1 MEISPVLDVLLY
13 GLNTIHQL
21 FFFHP
26 SGWLNHPTWCGW
38 SMEERWHLTE
48 ASKIVGFT
56 IDKYAFSPFPD
67 GFFNKGRI
75 SKGILPLDGL
85 VSAHTWS
92 GTLKDHAI
100 GFVSLAWEDKL
111 VKVLQGPFL
120 ASWNAALDTAS
131 CCTAWFFQ
139 RNNQKRKQRC
149 AYICSDW
156 RSSRENWSPRQKLG
170 SKDSWLWGQIETCVR
185 FFSFLVKAQ
194 KHLRCWWHLG
204 MMYVTSKKSM
214 ESSGSPLGGH

>member
-1 MEISPVLDVLLY
+1 MALF
-13 GLNTIHQL
+13 QL
-21 FFFHP
+21 IP
-26 SGWLNHPTWCGW
+26 GA
-38 SMEERWHLTE
+38 ERWRPCNWIRESGLGRQ
-48 ASKIVGFT
+48 ASESTSRPVFGE
-56 IDKYAFSPFPD
+56 
-67 GFFNKGRI
+67 
-75 SKGILPLDGL
+75 
-85 VSAHTWS
+85 
-92 GTLKDHAI
+92 LKC
-100 GFVSLAWEDKL
+100 SLRY
-111 VKVLQGPFL
+111 VFL
-120 ASWNAALDTAS
+120 
-131 CCTAWFFQ
+131 CTAWFFQ

-214 ESSGSPLGGH
+214 ESSGSPLGDIRKACFPIHSGFSSKTEKSAVKILDVQGWIGYDWFRHVNFPS